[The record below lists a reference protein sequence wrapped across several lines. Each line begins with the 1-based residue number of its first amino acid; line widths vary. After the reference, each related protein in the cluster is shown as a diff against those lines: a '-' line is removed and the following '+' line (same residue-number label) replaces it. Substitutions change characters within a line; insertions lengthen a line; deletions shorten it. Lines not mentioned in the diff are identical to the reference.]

1 MAMGPEKIIPIN
13 IQDEMESSYIDYS
26 MSVIVSRALPDVR
39 DGLKPSQRRVLV
51 AMNDLNLSPGAQH
64 RKCAKI
70 AGDASGNY
78 HPHGEQVIYPTLVR
92 MAQPFNLRYTLVDG
106 QGNFGSVDGDPP
118 AAMRYT
124 EARLT
129 RAAMELMAD
138 LDKET
143 VPFVPNYDETKE
155 EPVVFPG
162 KFPNLLVNG
171 SSGIAVG
178 MATNIPPHNIGE
190 VCRAV
195 VAVIDDPELK
205 DESLSKIVKGPD
217 FPTGGIIFG
226 RAGIRDAQLTGRG
239 RVVVRARANIET
251 FKNGRESIIVTEI
264 PYAVNKSA
272 LIEAIAGLVREDK
285 IVGISDL
292 RDESD
297 REGMRIVMELKRD
310 GNAHVVLNQLFKHTQ
325 MQVTFG
331 VIMLAL
337 VDNRPRVLTLK
348 QILQEFIEH
357 RVIMVRKR
365 SEFEL
370 RKAEARA
377 HILEGLKLALDKIDA
392 IIKTI
397 RAQRT
402 PEEAKGAL
410 MKEFGLSDPQ
420 AQAIV
425 DMRLGRLTGLE
436 REKIEEEYAE
446 LLKTIEK
453 LRTILASR
461 GNILAVVKDET
472 KEIAEHFGDERRT
485 EIVDDSGEFAIEDLI
500 AEEDMVITI
509 SHLGYIKR
517 LPVGTYRRQG
527 RGGRGITGATTRE
540 EDFVEHL
547 FIASTHQ
554 YILFLTDRGRC
565 HWLKVFERPEGGRT
579 SRGKAIVNLLPLE
592 KDEQVR
598 AFVPVREF
606 TEDHFLVMGTKNG
619 VIKKTFLTEFSRPRK
634 SGIIALQLDEGDT
647 LIGAAITDGAHDIL
661 MAKSGG
667 KAIRFHEKDVRAMG
681 RGARGVR
688 GVELEDD
695 EAVVGMV
702 CVKGENS
709 SILVVTENGYGK
721 RTQLEDYRITNRG
734 GKGIITVKTT
744 DRNGRLVAI
753 KEVVPE
759 DELMIVTRKGIV
771 IRMSIANVSEIGRN
785 TQGVRLMKLDPDDQV
800 VSVARGV
807 KTDDVGTADAGDATG
822 GDGDA
827 PAGEDSGSNGA

>member
-1 MAMGPEKIIPIN
+1 MTVGPEKIIPIN

-26 MSVIVSRALPDVR
+26 MSVIVSRALPDAR

-51 AMNDLNLSPGAQH
+51 AMNDLNLNPGAQH

-92 MAQPFNLRYTLVDG
+92 MAQPFNLRYPLVDG

-129 RAAMELMAD
+129 RMAVELMAD

-155 EPVVFPG
+155 EPTVFPG

-178 MATNIPPHNIGE
+178 MATNIPPHNVTE
-190 VCRAV
+190 VCK
-195 VAVIDDPELK
+195 AVIALVDDPELR
-205 DESLSKIVKGPD
+205 DEKLLKIVHGPD
-217 FPTGGIIFG
+217 FPTAGIIYG
-226 RAGIRDAQLTGRG
+226 RAGIRDAYMTGRG
-239 RVVVRARANIET
+239 RVIVRARANIET
-251 FKNGRESIIVTEI
+251 FKNGRESIVVTEI

-272 LIEAIAGLVREDK
+272 LIENIAQLVRDDK

-297 REGMRIVMELKRD
+297 RDGMRIVMELKRD

-325 MQVTFG
+325 MQMTFG

-337 VDNRPRVLTLK
+337 VDNRPRVLTLR
-348 QILQEFIEH
+348 QMLAEFIEH
-357 RVIMVRKR
+357 RVLMVQKR

-370 RKAEARA
+370 KKAEARA
-377 HILEGLKLALDKIDA
+377 HILEGLKIALDKIDA

-402 PEEAKGAL
+402 PEDAKQAL
-410 MKEFGLSDPQ
+410 MKEFSLSEPQ
-420 AQAIV
+420 SQAIV
-425 DMRLGRLTGLE
+425 DMRLARLTGLE
-436 REKIEEEYAE
+436 RQKIEEEYAE

-453 LRTILASR
+453 LRTILSSR
-461 GNILAVVKDET
+461 ANILTVVKDET
-472 KEIAEHFGDERRT
+472 REMISAFGDERRT
-485 EIVDDSGEFAIEDLI
+485 EIVDDAGEFAIEDLI

-527 RGGRGITGATTRE
+527 RGGRGITGATTRD

-565 HWLKVFERPEGGRT
+565 HWLKVHELPEGGRT
-579 SRGKAIVNLLPLE
+579 SRGKAIINLLPLE
-592 KDEQVR
+592 KEEKVC

-606 TEDHFLVMGTKNG
+606 TEDHFLVMGTMKG

-647 LIGAAITDGAHDIL
+647 LIGAAITDGGHDIL

-688 GVELEDD
+688 GVEIEDD
-695 EAVVGMV
+695 EVVVGMV
-702 CVKGENS
+702 CVKGEAS
-709 SILVVTENGYGK
+709 SILVVTENGFGK
-721 RTQLEDYRITNRG
+721 RTKLEDYRITNRG

-744 DRNGRLVAI
+744 DRNGSLIAI

-759 DELMIVTRKGIV
+759 DELMIVTKKGIV
-771 IRMSIANVSEIGRN
+771 IRLSIASVAEIGRN
-785 TQGVRLMKLDPDDQV
+785 TQGVRLMKPDPDDRV
-800 VSVARGV
+800 VSVARV
-807 KTDDVGTADAGDATG
+807 VNTEVDG
-822 GDGDA
+822 GESASAQDGA
-827 PAGEDSGSNGA
+827 PEDGSEA